1 MAIEVLIA
9 GDIRLYREGLAQA
22 LASDERI
29 RILDTAHSRTDTIA
43 KVKALKPDAV
53 VLDTA
58 MPESMETVAE
68 ITAAAPGT
76 KVVALAVPE
85 TDAEIIACA
94 EAGVS
99 GYVPR
104 DGSLDDLVN
113 TIQSVRRN
121 ESPCSPRMA
130 AALIRRLRSLA
141 NGQIDG
147 APGPLTKREME
158 VLLLVDDGLSN
169 KEIAARLGVSPATIK
184 NHVHNI
190 LEKLRVHR
198 RGEAASHM
206 RRTLS
211 AHSRRVPLD

>member
-43 KVKALKPDAV
+43 KVEALKPDAV

-85 TDAEIIACA
+85 TDAEVIACA

-147 APGPLTKREME
+147 APGPLTKRETE

-206 RRTLS
+206 RRTFS
-211 AHSRRVPLD
+211 VHSRRVPLD